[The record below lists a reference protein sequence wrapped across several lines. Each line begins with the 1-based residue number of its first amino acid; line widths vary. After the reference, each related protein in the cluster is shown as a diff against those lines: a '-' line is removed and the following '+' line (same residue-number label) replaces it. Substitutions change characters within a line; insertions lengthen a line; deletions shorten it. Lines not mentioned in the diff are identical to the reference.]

1 MTVKVAKSVPTQRVA
16 TYRVK
21 APARSKVTRRKSTE
35 HQDQVRLVMYL
46 RTFYPQ
52 VLVAAVPNGA
62 SVSGPQRVKLVSEG
76 LLPGFP
82 DLCVLEPRGAFHGL
96 FVEMKSTAK
105 TAVVSRQQYQVH
117 AKLRAKGYKVLIC
130 YGYDRAL
137 ASILGYLAS
146 SDFDT

>member
-1 MTVKVAKSVPTQRVA
+1 MAV
-16 TYRVK
+16 YRVK
-21 APARSKVTRRKSTE
+21 APARSKVTRRKPTE
-35 HQDQVRLVMYL
+35 RQDQVRLVMYL

-62 SVSGPQRVKLVSEG
+62 AVSGPQRVKLVSEG

-82 DLCVLEPRGAFHGL
+82 DLCVLEPRGPFHGL

-117 AKLRAKGYKVLIC
+117 KTLRTKGYKVLIC

-137 ASILGYLAS
+137 ASILGYLALT
-146 SDFDT
+146 DFDVGLPEQDMKV